1 MMLYDCFCQ
10 DGRIDY
16 SEFVDM
22 MQDTGFGKMGLKV
35 SWRNKTSMTPFFPT
49 LIFSFLFLSII

>member
-35 SWRNKTSMTPFFPT
+35 SWRNKTSM
-49 LIFSFLFLSII
+49 